1 MSSYNI
7 PLRPEWRSLARYE
20 SGPMSQSA
28 LKKIA
33 ALRRCGGLLSRL
45 AYERGRKE
53 GIDVEALLRQ
63 SHLTPRQIRNKDTQ
77 LDVRNQI
84 KFVELIATATSDPLL
99 GFHLAYSYDLR
110 EIGLLYYVI
119 ASAETLLGSL
129 LRVARY
135 SHVANE
141 SVHLEV
147 KKGDRLR
154 VRLRYSGVARH
165 SDVHQI
171 EFWIVSVARICG
183 TLVGS
188 NFKPIEIRIM
198 HDRGTQV
205 AEMGKLLGCAVKTG
219 ADVDE
224 IIFSG
229 KSGAYPIVTA
239 DPYLNRLCLRF
250 CEETLSHLGKK
261 TSPLKVRVE
270 NAIAALL
277 PHGELHFDA
286 VAAQLGM
293 SGRTL
298 ARRLASEGHSF
309 TKILQGLRCA
319 LARRY
324 LAESEM
330 PISEIAWLLGYSEVA
345 NFTHAFHRW
354 TGTNPRTARAKAR
367 RRPVEDKARK
377 SGLRHRSSTTSG
389 KKVTC
394 LSLPKSAVDAVDG
407 SSTGT

>member
-1 MSSYNI
+1 M
-7 PLRPEWRSLARYE
+7 RADWRSIARYE
-20 SGPMSQSA
+20 SGPMPQSA

-53 GIDVEALLRQ
+53 GVDVEVLLRQ
-63 SHLTPRQIRNKDTQ
+63 AHLTLREIKNKDIPLGVQ
-77 LDVRNQI
+77 NQI
-84 KFVELIATATSDPLL
+84 KFVDLVADATSDPLL
-99 GFHLAYSYDLR
+99 GFRLAYSFDLR

-135 SHVANE
+135 SDVANE
-141 SVHLEV
+141 GVDLEV
-147 KKGDRLR
+147 KKGDLLR
-154 VRLRYSGVARH
+154 VRLHYSGVARH

-171 EFWIVSVARICG
+171 EFWMASVVRICRTVIG
-183 TLVGS
+183 A
-188 NFKPIEIRIM
+188 NFKPLEVRIA
-198 HDRGTQV
+198 HNRRKQV
-205 AEMGKLLGCAVKTG
+205 PEMEKLLRCAVKTG

-224 IIFSG
+224 IVFSRE
-229 KSGAYPIVTA
+229 SGAYPIVAA
-239 DPYLNRLCLRF
+239 DPYLNRLCVRF
-250 CEETLSHLGKK
+250 CEETLARLGKKK
-261 TSPLKVRVE
+261 TSPLKVKVE

-277 PHGELHFDA
+277 PHGEMHFDA

-309 TKILQGLRCA
+309 SKILDGLRSA

-324 LAESEM
+324 LAESDM
-330 PISEIAWLLGYSEVA
+330 SISEIAWLLGYSQVA

-354 TGTNPRTARAKAR
+354 TGTNPRTERAKAR
-367 RRPVEDKARK
+367 RSIKSNAGKSSLTHSCAIEAQRSTRSEPV
-377 SGLRHRSSTTSG
+377 GLRLG
-389 KKVTC
+389 C
-394 LSLPKSAVDAVDG
+394 LLSRPELDQ
-407 SSTGT
+407 

>member
-1 MSSYNI
+1 
-7 PLRPEWRSLARYE
+7 
-20 SGPMSQSA
+20 MSQSA

-45 AYERGRKE
+45 AYERGLKE
-53 GIDVEALLRQ
+53 GVDVEVFLQQAR
-63 SHLTPRQIRNKDTQ
+63 LTSRQIKNKDIQ
-77 LDVRNQI
+77 VGVQNQI
-84 KFVELIATATSDPLL
+84 KFVELVANATGDPLL

-135 SHVANE
+135 SAVANE
-141 SVHLEV
+141 GVALQV
-147 KKGDRLR
+147 NKGNLLR
-154 VRLRYSGVARH
+154 VRLHYSGVARH

-171 EFWIVSVARICG
+171 EFWMASLVRICRKLIG
-183 TLVGS
+183 T

-198 HDRGTQV
+198 HDRREQV
-205 AEMGKLLGCAVKTG
+205 SEIEKLLGCVVKTG

-224 IIFSG
+224 IIFPG
-229 KSGAYPIVTA
+229 KSGEYPIVTA
-239 DPYLNRLCLRF
+239 DPYLNRLCVGF
-250 CEETLSHLGKK
+250 CEETLARRGKK

-277 PHGELHFDA
+277 PHGEMHFDA

-293 SGRTL
+293 GGRTL

-309 TKILQGLRCA
+309 SNILDGLRSA

-324 LAESEM
+324 LAESDM
-330 PISEIAWLLGYSEVA
+330 SISEIAWLLGYSEVA

-354 TGTNPRTARAKAR
+354 SGTNPRTERAKAR
-367 RRPVEDKARK
+367 RSIKYSASK
-377 SGLRHRSSTTSG
+377 SRLAHRSSIASG
-389 KKVTC
+389 KKSRMPHT
-394 LSLPKSAVDAVDG
+394 A
-407 SSTGT
+407 

>member
-1 MSSYNI
+1 
-7 PLRPEWRSLARYE
+7 
-20 SGPMSQSA
+20 MSQSA

-45 AYERGRKE
+45 AYERGLKE
-53 GIDVEALLRQ
+53 GVDVEVFLQQAR
-63 SHLTPRQIRNKDTQ
+63 LTSRQIKNKDIQ
-77 LDVRNQI
+77 VGVQNQI
-84 KFVELIATATSDPLL
+84 KFVELVANATGDPLL

-135 SHVANE
+135 SAVANE
-141 SVHLEV
+141 GVALQV
-147 KKGDRLR
+147 NKGNLLR
-154 VRLRYSGVARH
+154 VRLHYSGVARH

-171 EFWIVSVARICG
+171 EFWMASLVRICRKLIG
-183 TLVGS
+183 T

-198 HDRGTQV
+198 HDRREQV
-205 AEMGKLLGCAVKTG
+205 PEIEKLLGCAVKTG

-224 IIFSG
+224 IIFPG
-229 KSGAYPIVTA
+229 KSGEYPIVTA
-239 DPYLNRLCLRF
+239 DPYLNRLCVGF
-250 CEETLSHLGKK
+250 CEETLARRGKK

-277 PHGELHFDA
+277 PHGEMHFDA

-293 SGRTL
+293 GGRTL

-309 TKILQGLRCA
+309 SNILDGLRSA

-324 LAESEM
+324 LAESDM
-330 PISEIAWLLGYSEVA
+330 SISEIAWLLGYSEVA

-354 TGTNPRTARAKAR
+354 SGTNPRTERAKSR
-367 RRPVEDKARK
+367 RSIKYSASK
-377 SGLRHRSSTTSG
+377 SRLAHRSSIASG
-389 KKVTC
+389 KKSRMPHT
-394 LSLPKSAVDAVDG
+394 A
-407 SSTGT
+407 

>member
-1 MSSYNI
+1 
-7 PLRPEWRSLARYE
+7 
-20 SGPMSQSA
+20 MSQSA

-45 AYERGRKE
+45 AYERGLKE
-53 GIDVEALLRQ
+53 GVDVEVFLQQAR
-63 SHLTPRQIRNKDTQ
+63 LTSRQIKNKDIQ
-77 LDVRNQI
+77 VGVQNQI
-84 KFVELIATATSDPLL
+84 KFVELVANATGDPRL

-135 SHVANE
+135 SAVANE
-141 SVHLEV
+141 GVALQV
-147 KKGDRLR
+147 NKGNLLR
-154 VRLRYSGVARH
+154 VRLHYSGVARH

-171 EFWIVSVARICG
+171 EFWMASLVRICRKLIG
-183 TLVGS
+183 T

-198 HDRGTQV
+198 HDRREQV
-205 AEMGKLLGCAVKTG
+205 PEIEKLLGCAVKTG

-224 IIFSG
+224 IIFPG
-229 KSGAYPIVTA
+229 KSGEYPIVTA
-239 DPYLNRLCLRF
+239 DPYLNRLCVGF
-250 CEETLSHLGKK
+250 CEETLARRGKK

-277 PHGELHFDA
+277 PHGEMHFDA

-293 SGRTL
+293 GGRTL

-309 TKILQGLRCA
+309 SNILDGLRSA

-330 PISEIAWLLGYSEVA
+330 SISEIAWLLGYSEVA

-354 TGTNPRTARAKAR
+354 SGTNPRTERAKAR
-367 RRPVEDKARK
+367 RSIKYSASK
-377 SGLRHRSSTTSG
+377 SRLTHRSSTASG
-389 KKVTC
+389 KKSRMPHT
-394 LSLPKSAVDAVDG
+394 A
-407 SSTGT
+407 